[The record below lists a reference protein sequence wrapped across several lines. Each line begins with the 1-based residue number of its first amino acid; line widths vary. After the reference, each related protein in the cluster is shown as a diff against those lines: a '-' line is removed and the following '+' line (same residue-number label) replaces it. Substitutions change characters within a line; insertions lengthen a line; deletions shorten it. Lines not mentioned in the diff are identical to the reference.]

1 MVLANPSGTAAA
13 PIPGSGSWSASDGAA
28 LYGLDRWGEPYFSVS
43 PRGHVMVQP
52 RGERGGALDLVE
64 LVKELQGRDLTL
76 PLLIRFDD
84 ILEDRLE
91 RLHTAFERAIAQYG
105 YAGRYQGVFP
115 VKCNQQCHV
124 VEQLVETGRRWH
136 FGLEAGSKA
145 ELLIALSMLDDP
157 DALLIC
163 NGYKDHRYIETAI
176 LARRLGRKP
185 VVVIEQ
191 ADEVERII
199 AASRELG
206 AAPLIGIR
214 AKLSTRSTGRWGSSV
229 GDRAKFGLSIP
240 DLLTTVEALRQ
251 AGLLEDLRLL
261 HFHIGSQINDIAVLK
276 DALQEAGQ
284 IYGELTRLGAPMG
297 YLDVGGG
304 LGIDY
309 DGSRTASAASTN
321 YSLQNYANDV
331 VATVRECCEPHG
343 IPVPTL
349 VSESGRAIAS
359 HFSVLVF
366 DVLGAGALPGGVPQ
380 PAEQEPLVLRNLRDT
395 HAAIMT
401 TGPGGVEGGVEGG
414 GGGQIPAHSIE
425 RLQEAW
431 NDALKFKDD
440 ALAAFRLGYLSL
452 PERARAEQLTWAC
465 CQAIANQLETLPA
478 GTAIP
483 DELRALA
490 SALAG
495 TYYANLS
502 VFRSAPDTWA
512 IDQLFPVLPIHRLDE
527 KPTRLGSF
535 ADLTCDS
542 DGKLARFIDRGHSKP
557 LLELHPLRQG
567 EPYWIGL
574 FLAGAYQEVM
584 GNLHNLFGTTN
595 AVHIRLADG
604 GRYQVDHVVRG
615 DTNAE
620 VLQAMEHDPA
630 QLLERLRLASE
641 SAIAGGDLSISD
653 SRRLMAHLK
662 ASLEQTTYLEG

>member
-1 MVLANPSGTAAA
+1 MVATAPATSGA
-13 PIPGSGSWSASDGAA
+13 WSVADSAA
-28 LYGLDRWGEPYFSVS
+28 LYGLERWGDPYFSLNA
-43 PRGHVMVQP
+43 RGHVIVQP
-52 RGERGGALDLVE
+52 RGDRGGALDLVE
-64 LVKELQGRDLTL
+64 LVQGLQGRNLGL

-91 RLHTAFERAIAQYG
+91 RLHAAFERAIAQYG

-115 VKCNQQCHV
+115 VKCNQQRHV
-124 VEQLVETGRRWH
+124 VEQLAESGRRWH

-145 ELLIALSMLDDP
+145 ELLIALSLLDDP
-157 DALLIC
+157 EALLIC
-163 NGYKDHRYIETAI
+163 NGYKDQRYIETAI
-176 LARRLGRKP
+176 LARRLGRQP

-199 AASRELG
+199 EASKALG
-206 AAPLIGIR
+206 AAPLIGVR
-214 AKLSTRSTGRWGSSV
+214 AKLSARSTGRWGSSV

-240 DLLTTVEALRQ
+240 DLLATVERLRA
-251 AGLLEDLRLL
+251 AGLLGELRLL
-261 HFHIGSQINDIAVLK
+261 HFHVGSQINDIAVLK

-284 IYGELTRLGAPMG
+284 IYVQLAQLGAPMG

-309 DGSRTASAASTN
+309 DGSRTATAASTN

-343 IPVPTL
+343 IPLPTL

-366 DVLGAGALPGGVPQ
+366 DVLGACGVPDAV
-380 PAEQEPLVLRNLRDT
+380 PEAGTNEPLIVRNLRDT
-395 HAAIMT
+395 LAGIQEAEQGDT
-401 TGPGGVEGGVEGG
+401 RP
-414 GGGQIPAHSIE
+414 
-425 RLQEAW
+425 LQEAW
-431 NDALKFKDD
+431 NDALKFKED
-440 ALAAFRLGYLSL
+440 ALSAFRLGYLSL
-452 PERARAEQLTWAC
+452 PERALAEQLTWAC
-465 CQAIANQLETLPA
+465 GQAIAQRLPTD
-478 GTAIP
+478 GVP
-483 DELRALA
+483 DDLKGLQA
-490 SALAG
+490 ALAG

-527 KPTRLGSF
+527 RPNRLGSF

-542 DGKLARFIDRGHSKP
+542 DGKLARFIDRGQVKP
-557 LLELHPLRQG
+557 LLELHELRQG

-584 GNLHNLFGTTN
+584 GNLHNLFGSTN
-595 AVHIRLADG
+595 AVHIRLAAG
-604 GRYQVDHVVRG
+604 GGYRLDHVVRG

-620 VLQAMEHDPA
+620 VLQAMEHEPA
-630 QLLERLRLASE
+630 SLLERLRVASE
-641 SAIAGGDLSISD
+641 AAISRGDLRISD
-653 SRRLMAHLK
+653 AQRLMAHLES
-662 ASLEQTTYLEG
+662 SLGQSTYLQ

>member
-1 MVLANPSGTAAA
+1 MTLTNSDTWTAAD
-13 PIPGSGSWSASDGAA
+13 SAA
-28 LYGLDRWGEPYFSVS
+28 LYGLDRWGDPYFSAS
-43 PRGHVMVQP
+43 DRGHVMVQP
-52 RGERGGALDLVE
+52 RGDRGGSLDLVE
-64 LVKELQGRDLTL
+64 LVQELQGRDLSL

-91 RLHTAFERAIAQYG
+91 RIHGAFERAIAQYG
-105 YAGRYQGVFP
+105 YGGRYQGVFP
-115 VKCNQQCHV
+115 VKCNQQRHV
-124 VEQLVETGRRWH
+124 VEELVACGKRWH

-145 ELLIALSMLDDP
+145 ELLIALSLIDDP
-157 DALLIC
+157 EALLIC
-163 NGYKDHRYIETAI
+163 NGYKDQRYIETAI
-176 LARRLGRKP
+176 LARRLGRQP

-199 AASRELG
+199 AASQELG

-214 AKLSTRSTGRWGSSV
+214 AKLSARSTGRWGSSV
-229 GDRAKFGLSIP
+229 GERAKFGLSVP
-240 DLLTTVEALRQ
+240 NLLATVQALR
-251 AGLLEDLRLL
+251 AANLLGELRLL
-261 HFHIGSQINDIAVLK
+261 HFHVGSQINDIAVLK

-331 VATVRECCEPHG
+331 VATVKECCAPHG

-366 DVLGAGALPGGVPQ
+366 DVLGAGSLPGAVPPRQ
-380 PAEQEPLVLRNLRDT
+380 NDEALILRNLRDT
-395 HAAIMT
+395 YAAIT
-401 TGPGGVEGGVEGG
+401 ATEVAVEASVE
-414 GGGQIPAHSIE
+414 A
-425 RLQEAW
+425 LQEAW

-440 ALAAFRLGYLSL
+440 ALAAFRLGYLGL
-452 PERARAEQLTWAC
+452 PERGLAEQLTWAC
-465 CQAIANQLETLPA
+465 CQAIAERLALLPA
-478 GTAIP
+478 EAVIP
-483 DELRALA
+483 EELRALPA
-490 SALAG
+490 ALAS

-527 KPTRLGSF
+527 RPQSLGSF

-542 DGKLARFIDRGHSKP
+542 DGKIARFIDPAGRSGRGQVKP
-557 LLELHPLRQG
+557 LLELHSLRAG
-567 EPYWIGL
+567 EPYWIGM
-574 FLAGAYQEVM
+574 FLGGAYQEVM
-584 GNLHNLFGTTN
+584 GNLHNLFGSTN
-595 AVHIRLADG
+595 AVHLRLKASAG
-604 GRYQVDHVVRG
+604 YQLDHVVRG

-620 VLQAMEHDPA
+620 VLEAMEHNPEL
-630 QLLERLRLASE
+630 LLERLRVASE
-641 SAIAGGDLSISD
+641 EAIGRGQLRISD
-653 SRRLMAHLK
+653 ARRLMAHLE
-662 ASLEQTTYLEG
+662 ASLRQTTYLQS